1 MYIHITS
8 RPKPVLT
15 KAPPRTRVAARG
27 RLTPISRRRQP
38 AFRARK
44 GLISTIDTYNA
55 RRARASRARHGAER
69 YGVHGPPPRL
79 RLYDAERRYGL
90 LRYAYGSPQLD
101 PRHPEKLDRYA
112 ELAKND
118 KTATQSHLT
127 ESTFIFDQGFILVG
141 SFLDI
146 LFTLVAVTIVMRVC
160 KYLTPEPAWWML
172 V

>member
-1 MYIHITS
+1 MQDSPLRHEPHAWLLQALAESHSTNGADEITPGLS
-8 RPKPVLT
+8 REAV
-15 KAPPRTRVAARG
+15 APPIAAIDMARYLWARVLGIGFLAPVFTLIRSG
-27 RLTPISRRRQP
+27 LV
-38 AFRARK
+38 AFAGSVPVK
-44 GLISTIDTYNA
+44 IFLC
-55 RRARASRARHGAER
+55 
-69 YGVHGPPPRL
+69 VL
-79 RLYDAERRYGL
+79 
-90 LRYAYGSPQLD
+90 YAYGSPQLD

-141 SFLDI
+141 SFVDI